1 MQLVFCDTNRILCEA
16 LGAAL
21 EARGHQ
27 VLAVATTAAEGIV
40 ATVEHG
46 PDICILDL
54 CLPTPDEG
62 IELIGA
68 LAGNCPDVKILVL
81 SSLADPVVFGNVKD
95 SGVAGILQKNKN
107 IDQICAAISTIAC
120 GERVFDPALRQQR
133 ARPPASRPNYPLY
146 FLTDREKEVLQRILG
161 GQSTGQMAR
170 EMNIATST
178 LRTYVK
184 NVLCKLGAHSRLEAA
199 AVASREGLVTGS
211 PAA

>member
-1 MQLVFCDTNRILCEA
+1 MQLVFCDANRILCEA

-40 ATVEHG
+40 ATVEHS
-46 PDICILDL
+46 PDICIVDL
-54 CLPTPDEG
+54 RLPTPDEG
-62 IELIGA
+62 IELVDA
-68 LAGNCPDVKILVL
+68 LTGNCPAVKVLVL
-81 SSLADPVVFGNVKD
+81 SDLADAAVCSKIKEI
-95 SGVAGILQKNKN
+95 GVAGILQKNQN
-107 IDQICAAISTIAC
+107 IGQISDALNAIAR
-120 GERVFDPALRQQR
+120 GERVFDPTLRQSST
-133 ARPPASRPNYPLY
+133 RPVRSRRNHHLY
-146 FLTDREKEVLQRILG
+146 FLTDREKEVLRRMLG